1 MASPTEDY
9 LTEKQKNMRLRLL
22 TAAMTLMACAATMA
36 QKNVYV
42 VKTDSTFDTYAV
54 DKVSHMAEAGQDAEG
69 RRTMIVEMTDGTQ
82 NGYATDSIDRI
93 TLWNPEYVDLG
104 GSVLWAK
111 TNIGAASE
119 GEAGSYFAW
128 ADTAEQANKRYGW
141 VSYKYCHSD
150 GVAADKYWA
159 NLTKYTTDSE
169 TKPKKHANNNGQSY
183 SGEYDN
189 KMTLDPEDDI
199 AYVTTGGE
207 ARTPSPDELK
217 ELFDLCD
224 VTEEEVEISGKGTV
238 KGLRFTGRGRH
249 AGASI
254 FIPAGGYWHD
264 NKLCSPDKVFLWSNK
279 TSKDTDSAAYGIIEG
294 YPEND
299 GTTLDDLKAAGVS
312 SKYHD
317 ELGAERNFGLP
328 VRAVIA
334 K

>member
-1 MASPTEDY
+1 
-9 LTEKQKNMRLRLL
+9 MRLRLL
-22 TAAMTLMACAATMA
+22 TAAVAIMACAATMA

-42 VKTDSTFDTYAV
+42 VKADSTFDTYAV
-54 DKVSHMAEAGQDAEG
+54 DKVSHLAEAGQDADG
-69 RRTMIVEMTDGTQ
+69 RRMITVEMADGTQ
-82 NGYATDSIDRI
+82 KGYATDSVDRI

-111 TNIGAASE
+111 TNIGATSE

-128 ADTAEQANKRYGW
+128 ADTAVQANKRYGW
-141 VSYKYCHSD
+141 VSYKYCHSA

-169 TKPKKHANNNGQSY
+169 TKPKKHASNNGQSY

-189 KMTLDPEDDI
+189 KVTLDPEDDI
-199 AYVTTGGE
+199 AYVATDGE

-224 VTEEEVEISGKGTV
+224 VTEEELETNGGKTV
-238 KGLRFTGRGRH
+238 RGLRFAGRGQY

-254 FIPAGGYWHD
+254 FIPASGYWHD
-264 NKLCSPDKVFLWSNK
+264 NRLNTPDTVFLWSNK

-299 GTTLDDLKAAGVS
+299 STTLDDLKEAGVS

-317 ELGAERNFGLP
+317 ELGVERNFGLP